1 MPSME
6 VCLDLEGYLII
17 FLAREVHFEQE
28 KSIVEQGL
36 LDSME
41 VRGRGAPLYQFQ
53 GGRSVSQI

>member
-28 KSIVEQGL
+28 KSIVE
-36 LDSME
+36 
-41 VRGRGAPLYQFQ
+41 
-53 GGRSVSQI
+53 